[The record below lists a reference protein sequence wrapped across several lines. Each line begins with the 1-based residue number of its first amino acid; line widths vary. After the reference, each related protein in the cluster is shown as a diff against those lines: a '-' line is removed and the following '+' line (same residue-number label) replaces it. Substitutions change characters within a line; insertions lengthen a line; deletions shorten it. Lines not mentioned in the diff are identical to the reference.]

1 MLGPSFFEPLFFVW
15 CGAPRRGA
23 VIRIPNLWEMN
34 EKIRLLKIVVM
45 SLALLSLV
53 SIANAS
59 KSLTGTGSFTTSASG
74 ANTRTA
80 GENTITDS
88 KFTLTITGI
97 LTGTCVGTSHAV
109 MLPTGHSTTQG
120 SCTFTGSV
128 GDSSGTAVLRFRA
141 TGQGVSFQGRDV
153 IEHGTAGLAGLHA
166 TGTFQGMATGAT
178 TSAGTYST
186 NFHFDPS

>member
-1 MLGPSFFEPLFFVW
+1 M
-15 CGAPRRGA
+15 
-23 VIRIPNLWEMN
+23 
-34 EKIRLLKIVVM
+34 RLLNIVVL

-53 SIANAS
+53 SVASAS
-59 KSLTGTGSFTTSASG
+59 KSSTGTGSFTTSSSG
-74 ANTRTA
+74 VHVRTA
-80 GENTITDS
+80 GENTVTDA

-97 LTGTCVGTSHAV
+97 LTGTCVGTSRAV
-109 MLPTGHSTTQG
+109 MLPSGHGTTHG

-128 GDSSGTAVLRFRA
+128 GHSSGTAVLRFQA

-153 IEHGTAGLAGLHA
+153 IEQGTAGLAGLHA